1 MLKPIDKRF
10 QISPFLVFFIITS
23 VQVGVGVLGFQP
35 FLLVAGHDGW
45 MAVILA
51 GLIVHGI
58 IWILYKLIRNG
69 KGDLIDINH
78 QAFGKWIGNFFS
90 IAIMF
95 YFIFTAITV
104 LRSYIEV
111 VQVWIFPDLPTWS
124 LALPFILLVYY
135 VVMGG
140 FRTVVG
146 ICFFSLILPA
156 YLVLT
161 FLFPLQFARWES
173 LGPFFDVDIKAL
185 FKASIQMMLSYLGFS
200 VILICHPYVKDGL
213 KTQKWAHL
221 GTVVTTLLYVFIE
234 IVTII
239 YYGADQLKIITWP
252 TLGLWKIAELP
263 FVERFEFIGIST
275 WLIVI
280 LPNIT
285 LFLWAASRI
294 GKRVTGFKQK
304 YLLVIALIIV
314 FSGCI
319 YFEKRENIN
328 QLNNIVST
336 IGKYYNF
343 VFIPLLFIIHSIS
356 IKVRKSK

>member
-10 QISPFLVFFIITS
+10 QVSPFLVFYIITS

-35 FLLVAGHDGW
+35 FLIDAGHDGW
-45 MAVILA
+45 ISVIIA
-51 GLIVHGI
+51 GLMIHGV

-69 KGDLIDINH
+69 RGDLIDIH
-78 QAFGKWIGNFFS
+78 QQAYGKWLGNLLSIGV
-90 IAIMF
+90 MF
-95 YFIFTAITV
+95 YFIITTITI

-124 LALPFILLVYY
+124 LVLPFIMLTFY

-146 ICFFSLILPA
+146 ISFFSVILPA

-161 FLFPLQFARWES
+161 FLFPLKFARWEN
-173 LGPFFDVDIKAL
+173 LGPFFDVGIQPL
-185 FKASIQMMLSYLGFS
+185 FSASLKMTLSYVGFS
-200 VILICHPYVKDGL
+200 ILLVFHPYVKDGMN
-213 KTQKWAHL
+213 TQKWAQL
-221 GTVVTTLLYVFIE
+221 GTLATTLLYLFIE
-234 IVTII
+234 IVSIA
-239 YYGADQLKIITWP
+239 YYSPDQFKIVTWP

-275 WLIVI
+275 WLLVI

-285 LFLWAASRI
+285 ILLWAASRI
-294 GKRVTGFKQK
+294 GKRVFGYKQK
-304 YLLVIALIIV
+304 YFLVISLIIV
-314 FSGCI
+314 FIGCI
-319 YFEKRENIN
+319 FFEKRENIN
-328 QLNNIVST
+328 QLKNNVST

-343 VFIPLLFIIHSIS
+343 VYIPLLFIIHSIS
-356 IKVRKSK
+356 VKVRKSK